1 MAKLAFS
8 KLGLKVNNQVTNIL
22 FDDNNVEIK
31 QYLSINDKLKLIS
44 NVINNSIDEH
54 SFCNPVKVKMFLEL
68 GIIEYYTNISFTEKQ
83 KEDVVKLYDI
93 LQSNYVIDKI
103 CQFIPEEELEI
114 LRKGTFDCIDSIYTY
129 SNSAMGI
136 LDNMSKDYDKLN
148 FDAETLRE
156 KLSNGENDEFLK
168 EVLDKLG

>member
-22 FDDNNVEIK
+22 FDDNNIEIK

-54 SFCNPVKVKMFLEL
+54 SFCNSVKVKMFLEL
-68 GIIEYYTNISFTEKQ
+68 GIIEYYTNINFTEEQ

-93 LQSNYVIDKI
+93 LQSNYVIDKV
-103 CQFIPEEELEI
+103 CQFIPEE
-114 LRKGTFDCIDSIYTY
+114 
-129 SNSAMGI
+129 
-136 LDNMSKDYDKLN
+136 
-148 FDAETLRE
+148 
-156 KLSNGENDEFLK
+156 
-168 EVLDKLG
+168 

>member
-22 FDDNNVEIK
+22 FDDNNIEIK

-68 GIIEYYTNISFTEKQ
+68 GIIEYYTNKIENNIK
-83 KEDVVKLYDI
+83 VVDNLYI
-93 LQSNYVIDKI
+93 
-103 CQFIPEEELEI
+103 
-114 LRKGTFDCIDSIYTY
+114 
-129 SNSAMGI
+129 
-136 LDNMSKDYDKLN
+136 
-148 FDAETLRE
+148 
-156 KLSNGENDEFLK
+156 
-168 EVLDKLG
+168 